1 MTGCSNHYCYL
12 TGNRKGICTN
22 STCNCLNDLPLNK
35 RRAVQARINKLEHAL
50 TDLIDI
56 TEKHH
61 ISPHDLD
68 IASKYNASK
77 TRAKELLGG

>member
-1 MTGCSNHYCYL
+1 MDGCSNHYCYL
-12 TGNRKGICTN
+12 TGTRKGMCTN
-22 STCNCLNDLPLNK
+22 SICNCLNDIPLNK
-35 RRAVQARINKLEHAL
+35 RIAVQARINKLEHAL

-61 ISPHDLD
+61 RNPHDLD
-68 IASKYNASK
+68 ITSKYNASK

>member
-1 MTGCSNHYCYL
+1 MNGCSNHYCYL
-12 TGNRKGICTN
+12 TGKRKGMGTN

-35 RRAVQARINKLEHAL
+35 RSAVQARINKLEQAL
-50 TDLIDI
+50 SDLIET

-61 ISPHDLD
+61 ISPLDLD
-68 IASKYNASK
+68 IAGKYNAVK